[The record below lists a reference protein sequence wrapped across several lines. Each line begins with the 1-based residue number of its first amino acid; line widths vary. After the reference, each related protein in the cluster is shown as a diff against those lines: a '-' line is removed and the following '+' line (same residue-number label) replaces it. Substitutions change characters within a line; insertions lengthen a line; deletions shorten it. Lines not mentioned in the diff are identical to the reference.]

1 MQYTRSFA
9 SAFLFQ
15 LLLSFLGVQWN
26 PPNPPSCAQLLSKT
40 MKHVFIQLI
49 LSSVASA
56 KEGWLMQNYMPF
68 LFFFASCLSPLL
80 QVFGLLLHLFS
91 ICKFWRSGSSAFL
104 YSVSD
109 DVL

>member
-1 MQYTRSFA
+1 MQYTHSFA

-56 KEGWLMQNYMPF
+56 KEGWLMQNYTPF
-68 LFFFASCLSPLL
+68 LFFFFSP
-80 QVFGLLLHLFS
+80 
-91 ICKFWRSGSSAFL
+91 A
-104 YSVSD
+104 
-109 DVL
+109 